1 MDIDQATAK
10 HHRLS
15 TPFDLEHQAR
25 LFVATD
31 ATAAEAPSGKQR
43 VAYLTHAI
51 HDIVM
56 AAPKQTLVLFNSLN
70 MIEAVFYS
78 LHQTDLPG
86 DREIL
91 ASREQR
97 VFWVSLNQWHDRG
110 SLTLAGSL
118 IDTQG
123 YFKTQLYPYFSAP
136 LLTGATL
143 FATGKSQYV
152 YSQLDIDQATAKHHR
167 L

>member
-1 MDIDQATAK
+1 MIILVVILAIIVAVYGTLWAAQRPMHQAQKTAY
-10 HHRLS
+10 HRLS

-91 ASREQR
+91 A
-97 VFWVSLNQWHDRG
+97 
-110 SLTLAGSL
+110 
-118 IDTQG
+118 QG
-123 YFKTQLYPYFSAP
+123 
-136 LLTGATL
+136 
-143 FATGKSQYV
+143 
-152 YSQLDIDQATAKHHR
+152 
-167 L
+167 